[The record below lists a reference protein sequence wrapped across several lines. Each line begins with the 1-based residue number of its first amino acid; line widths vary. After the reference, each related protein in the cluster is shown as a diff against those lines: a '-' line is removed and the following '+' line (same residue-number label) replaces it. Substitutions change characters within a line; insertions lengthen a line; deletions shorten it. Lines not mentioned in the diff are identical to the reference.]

1 MSLDALAKKILG
13 VTLDKSLRIRCSN
26 WEDDKLSTQQIE
38 YAMNDALVA
47 SHIFLRLM
55 KEKQSTDLDDP
66 SPGVCHAYEDEDTS
80 QSSSITSKCQPDN
93 NGTDVTLKQSG
104 ENLDFCLTGQVAA
117 ACYYGHHDI
126 CPSSQMCEKPFQ
138 DLASGAEYCE
148 TTVDLSKFESGDM
161 GGYLLRDEVIQLMSH
176 PSSTQRA
183 VSLCQ
188 GVIDVTFQGGKKKV
202 HLDGKDSNPKSPENS
217 HKAYKNVPMR
227 ESALCTNCILT
238 APDGSKLTSTSR
250 KRADW
255 YIGKK
260 LGKICLHSVFLQS

>member
-1 MSLDALAKKILG
+1 MAQELLG
-13 VTLDKSLRIRCSN
+13 VTLDKSRRIQCSN
-26 WEDDKLSTQQIE
+26 WEDRKLSPEQIE
-38 YAMNDALVA
+38 YATNDALVA
-47 SHIFLRLM
+47 NHIFLKLI
-55 KEKQSTDLDDP
+55 KEKKSTDLDDP
-66 SPGVCHAYEDEDTS
+66 SPGVCYAYEDEDTS

-104 ENLDFCLTGQVAA
+104 ENLDVCLTGQVAA

-126 CPSSQMCEKPFQ
+126 CPSSQMCEKPSQ
-138 DLASGAEYCE
+138 DLASGAEYFQ
-148 TTVDLSKFESGDM
+148 TTVDLRKFESAGDM
-161 GGYLLRDEVIQLMSH
+161 KGYLLREEVIQLMSL
-176 PSSTQRA
+176 PSSAQRA

-188 GVIDVTFQGGKKKV
+188 DVIDVTFQGKKKKV

-255 YIGKK
+255 YIRKK
-260 LGKICLHSVFLQS
+260 LGKICLHSVFLQ